1 MAIFVKDPAA
11 TIDYAVDWSAG
22 YLAGQTIVA
31 SAWAVAPPGI
41 IVEASTTTAQTS
53 VATLSGGVVGL
64 VYHIT
69 NRVNFSDGRSDE
81 RMLVVRVEDR

>member
-1 MAIFVKDPAA
+1 MAIFVKDPGA
-11 TIDYAVDWSAG
+11 TIDYAIDWSAG
-22 YLAGQTIVA
+22 YLAGQAIIA
-31 SAWAVAPPGI
+31 SAWAVTPPGI
-41 IVEASTTTAQTS
+41 IIEASSIAAEKT
-53 VATLSGGVVGL
+53 VATLSGGVAGL